1 MEVTIKGAPEEIAA
15 LVVAIQRRRIDL
27 GDVEI
32 KLEGRKLE
40 IPIHGKSQEGEGDTK
55 FTDFGKEIKKR
66 LIDIDKTQNWLIEQ
80 VRNKT
85 GQYFDDSY
93 LYKIMV
99 GKRPAPV
106 IVQTIRE
113 ILDFSKPENG
123 GS

>member
-66 LIDIDKTQNWLIEQ
+66 LIEQ

-85 GQYFDDSY
+85 GLYFDDSY

-99 GKRPAPV
+99 GKRPASV

>member
-1 MEVTIKGAPEEIAA
+1 MEVTIKGDAKEIAA
-15 LVVAIQRRRIDL
+15 LVVAIQERRVDL
-27 GDVEI
+27 GVTETSFD
-32 KLEGRKLE
+32 GRSLE
-40 IPIHGKSQEGEGDTK
+40 IAIHGKPQEGEGNTK
-55 FTDFGKEIKKR
+55 FTVFGKEIKKR

-106 IVQTIRE
+106 IAQAIRE
-113 ILDFSKPENG
+113 ILDFSKTENEG
-123 GS
+123 V